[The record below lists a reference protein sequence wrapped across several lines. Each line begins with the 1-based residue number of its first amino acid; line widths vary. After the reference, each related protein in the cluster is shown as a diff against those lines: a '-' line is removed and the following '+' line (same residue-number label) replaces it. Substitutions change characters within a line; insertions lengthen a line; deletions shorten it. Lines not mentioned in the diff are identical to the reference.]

1 MKTNK
6 YVKIL
11 LDNGLNVKTISKL
24 NESQMR
30 VLVERFKKLESKEQ
44 VTPITQ
50 PAKTGFKIQGS
61 GNLPKTDKGYSLSK
75 NPDGSMDA
83 FPMTEDDTLNIV
95 NDPAATEDGMPTTEG
110 EMNERFKSSAQQR
123 FFWNKCTK
131 SGNKKSK
138 WCKWADEFQQ
148 DTKDK
153 SLPKKLHPEKSV
165 KVKTEGYEKYL
176 EDSIV
181 EMVDRY
187 INPAMTKSQLIN
199 TLNEKVNKSES
210 FMLKK
215 PKRNSMFS
223 QDEGKEMK
231 TMKRPIGKM
240 FSLGEDTKEKER
252 TKTREKEKDKDRK
265 NPYEP
270 KHKPAPKARK
280 EFKEQEITPSKP
292 GTKERTKEKDP
303 GKKNPFQPKHNPAPK
318 AGKTSLPNF
327 LKWDKLRVNL
337 KLVT

>member
-24 NESQMR
+24 NESQVK
-30 VLVERFKKLESKEQ
+30 VLAEKFEAKEAVQTTQQTGYKTVITPGSQANLNVNGTDISVDPSKGITMMSQTKPVGTGEVKEQ
-44 VTPITQ
+44 EVSE
-50 PAKTGFKIQGS
+50 K
-61 GNLPKTDKGYSLSK
+61 
-75 NPDGSMDA
+75 
-83 FPMTEDDTLNIV
+83 
-95 NDPAATEDGMPTTEG
+95 
-110 EMNERFKSSAQQR
+110 FKSTAQQR

-131 SGNKKSK
+131 SDNKKSK
-138 WCKWADEFQQ
+138 WCKWANEFQR

-153 SLPKKLHPEKSV
+153 DLPKKLHPEKSV
-165 KVKTEGYEKYL
+165 KVKTEGYEKFL

-210 FMLKK
+210 FMLRK
-215 PKRNSMFS
+215 PKKNSMFS

-231 TMKRPIGKM
+231 TMKRPIGRM

-270 KHKPAPKARK
+270 KHRPVPKAK
-280 EFKEQEITPSKP
+280 KGEHKEQTVAPTKP
-292 GTKERTKEKDP
+292 GTKERTKEKGP

-318 AGKTSLPNF
+318 AGKGSLPSF
-327 LKWDKLRVNL
+327 LKWDKLGVNL
-337 KLVT
+337 K

>member
-95 NDPAATEDGMPTTEG
+95 TDPAATADGIPTTEG
-110 EMNERFKSSAQQR
+110 ETNERFKSTAQQR

-131 SGNKKSK
+131 SGDKKSK
-138 WCKWADEFQQ
+138 WCKLANEFQQ

-153 SLPKKLHPEKSV
+153 DLPKKLHPEKSV

-252 TKTREKEKDKDRK
+252 TKTREKEKDKERK

-270 KHKPAPKARK
+270 KHRPAPKARK
-280 EFKEQEITPSKP
+280 EFKEQEVAPSKP
-292 GTKERTKEKDP
+292 GTKEKTREKGP

-318 AGKTSLPNF
+318 AGKGSLPNF
-327 LKWDKLRVNL
+327 LKWDKLGVNL
-337 KLVT
+337 K

>member
-44 VTPITQ
+44 VIPITQ

-95 NDPAATEDGMPTTEG
+95 TDPAATEDGMPTTEG
-110 EMNERFKSSAQQR
+110 ETNERFKSTAQQR
-123 FFWNKCTK
+123 FFWRKCDK
-131 SGNKKSK
+131 SEDKKSK
-138 WCKWADEFQQ
+138 WCQLANEFQK

-153 SLPKKLHPEKSV
+153 NLPKKLHPEKSV

-280 EFKEQEITPSKP
+280 EFKEQEIAPSKP

-337 KLVT
+337 K

>member
-95 NDPAATEDGMPTTEG
+95 TDPAATADGMPTTEG
-110 EMNERFKSSAQQR
+110 ETNERFKSTAQQR
-123 FFWNKCTK
+123 FFWKKCDNSK
-131 SGNKKSK
+131 DKKSK
-138 WCKWADEFQQ
+138 WCQLADEFQK
-148 DTKDK
+148 DTKNK
-153 SLPKKLHPEKSV
+153 RLPKKLHPEKTV

-181 EMVDRY
+181 DMVDRY

-252 TKTREKEKDKDRK
+252 TKEKEKEKDKDRK

-280 EFKEQEITPSKP
+280 EFKEQEIAPSKP

-303 GKKNPFQPKHNPAPK
+303 GKKNPFQPKHRPAPK

-337 KLVT
+337 K

>member
-1 MKTNK
+1 
-6 YVKIL
+6 
-11 LDNGLNVKTISKL
+11 
-24 NESQMR
+24 MR

-95 NDPAATEDGMPTTEG
+95 TDPAATADGMPTTEG
-110 EMNERFKSSAQQR
+110 ETNERFKSTAQQR
-123 FFWNKCTK
+123 FFWKKCDNSK
-131 SGNKKSK
+131 DKKSK
-138 WCKWADEFQQ
+138 WCQLANEFQK

-153 SLPKKLHPEKSV
+153 NLPKKLHPEKSV

-252 TKTREKEKDKDRK
+252 TKEKEKEKDKDRK

-280 EFKEQEITPSKP
+280 EFKEQEVAPSRP
-292 GTKERTKEKDP
+292 DTKERTKEKDP

-337 KLVT
+337 K

>member
-95 NDPAATEDGMPTTEG
+95 TDPAATADGMPTTEG
-110 EMNERFKSSAQQR
+110 ETNERFKSTAQQR
-123 FFWNKCTK
+123 FFWKKCDNSK
-131 SGNKKSK
+131 DKKSK
-138 WCKWADEFQQ
+138 WCQLANDFQK

-153 SLPKKLHPEKSV
+153 NLPKKLHPEKTV
-165 KVKTEGYEKYL
+165 KVKTEGYEMFL

-181 EMVDRY
+181 EMVNRY
-187 INPAMTKSQLIN
+187 INPAMTKSQLVKTIS
-199 TLNEKVNKSES
+199 EKTNKSDS
-210 FMLKK
+210 FMLRRPKK
-215 PKRNSMFS
+215 NTMFS
-223 QDEGKEMK
+223 KEEGKEMK
-231 TMKRPIGKM
+231 TMKRPIGRM
-240 FSLGEDTKEKER
+240 FSTGSEMSEDTKEKER

-265 NPYEP
+265 NPY
-270 KHKPAPKARK
+270 A
-280 EFKEQEITPSKP
+280 
-292 GTKERTKEKDP
+292 
-303 GKKNPFQPKHNPAPK
+303 PKHNPAPK
-318 AGKTSLPNF
+318 AGRGSLPNF
-327 LKWDKLRVNL
+327 LKWNNLGVNL
-337 KLVT
+337 K